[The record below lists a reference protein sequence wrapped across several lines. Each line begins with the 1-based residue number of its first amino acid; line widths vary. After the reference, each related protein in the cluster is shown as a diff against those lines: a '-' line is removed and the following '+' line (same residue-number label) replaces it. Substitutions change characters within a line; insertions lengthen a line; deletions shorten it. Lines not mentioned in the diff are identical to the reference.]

1 MYRLGLSEI
10 FACRLDS
17 EAYGFFPQYLSMVEW
32 WLVRGQ
38 ESAQLLGKF
47 SVFRNRFY
55 SEWKV
60 AWEGFNSQH
69 AQTSCLVAYRLL
81 KLSKVPSKMDLK
93 CSFVAVS
100 QRIVKIEDG
109 VLVFPTRNKRKAR
122 VELVVKDL
130 QQSALLE
137 QIQNNYW
144 EVGQVFLTPSW
155 CNMPLVRYIDLTQ
168 EKDPQVQALLK

>member
-1 MYRLGLSEI
+1 MYKLSLAGI

-32 WLVRGQ
+32 WLARGQ
-38 ESAQLLGKF
+38 EHTQSFGKF
-47 SVFRNRFY
+47 SAFRNRFY
-55 SEWKV
+55 AEWKV
-60 AWEGFNSQH
+60 TWKGFNSQH

-100 QRIVKIEDG
+100 PRIVKIEDG
-109 VLVFPTRNKRKAR
+109 SLVFPTRNKRKAR
-122 VELVVKDL
+122 VELVAKDL
-130 QQSALLE
+130 HQSTLLE

-144 EVGQVFLTPSW
+144 EMGQVLLTHSW
-155 CNMPLVRYIDLTQ
+155 CNIPLVRYIDLTQ